1 MEPLSKGCPIAAR
14 VDASSLM
21 VPACTSA
28 LPGLVGAGALRPPGG
43 VAGEGSLV
51 RLAASREGVSGLKLG
66 GRW

>member
-28 LPGLVGAGALRPPGG
+28 WSGRGG
-43 VAGEGSLV
+43 SAT
-51 RLAASREGVSGLKLG
+51 VSGRRG
-66 GRW
+66 GWRIPGATRGFPRGSVRP